1 MLTHIYVTGQAWTIR
16 RRDMRIAKERQGQYH
31 EALATLEAAVARS
44 GGRIDRNF
52 VELLTTHANY
62 LRKRSGTAV

>member
-1 MLTHIYVTGQAWTIR
+1 
-16 RRDMRIAKERQGQYH
+16 MRIAKERQGQYH

-62 LRKRSGTAV
+62 LRKRSGAAV